1 MTTCPAR
8 TLVRLTLANRVSVAY
23 LAVVAVVVAK
33 AAADSLAA
41 ADGPE
46 QDFAWLW
53 PPLVTFPAF
62 PLVAALGRTASGTAA
77 PLPAWSFAAVLA
89 TSALLQ
95 SLALGT
101 IAQAVRTRHQRM
113 LRSH

>member
-1 MTTCPAR
+1 MRTGPAR

-33 AAADSLAA
+33 ATADSLAA
-41 ADGPE
+41 ADGPA

-62 PLVAALGRTASGTAA
+62 PLVAALGRTAWGTAE
-77 PLPAWSFAAVLA
+77 LPAWSFAAVLVV
-89 TSALLQ
+89 SALLQ

-101 IAQAVRTRHQRM
+101 LGQAIRTRHQRM
-113 LRSH
+113 LGSC

>member
-1 MTTCPAR
+1 MTTGPAR
-8 TLVRLTLANRVSVAY
+8 TLVRLTVANRVSMAY

-33 AAADSLAA
+33 AAVDSLAA

-53 PPLVTFPAF
+53 PRLVTFPAF
-62 PLVAALGRTASGTAA
+62 PLVAAPARAAWGTAD
-77 PLPAWSFAAVLA
+77 LPTWGFIAVIVI
-89 TSALLQ
+89 SALLQ

-101 IAQAVRTRHQRM
+101 LARAVRTRHQRM
-113 LRSH
+113 LRSC

>member
-1 MTTCPAR
+1 MTTGPAR

-62 PLVAALGRTASGTAA
+62 PLVAALGRTAWGT
-77 PLPAWSFAAVLA
+77 PTGPAWSFAAVLVI
-89 TSALLQ
+89 SALLQ
-95 SLALGT
+95 SLALG
-101 IAQAVRTRHQRM
+101 ALGQAVRTRHQRM
-113 LRSH
+113 LRSC

>member
-1 MTTCPAR
+1 MTTGPAR

-33 AAADSLAA
+33 ATADSLAA
-41 ADGPE
+41 ADGPA

-62 PLVAALGRTASGTAA
+62 PLVAALGRTAWGTAE
-77 PLPAWSFAAVLA
+77 LPAWSFAAVLVI
-89 TSALLQ
+89 SALLQ

-101 IAQAVRTRHQRM
+101 LGQAIRTRHQRM
-113 LRSH
+113 LGSC